1 MSVRDPEPLGG
12 LDGPAADPV
21 GSRLVSRR
29 LAVAA
34 VVLWMG
40 TGCRSKPAPSP
51 PVTGPL
57 IFDDDPESAPSGA
70 KDPGAPA
77 AGAASDNDAA
87 DGCKAGGTPW
97 GGKHEGCLYEVAG
110 CCYGDAQSA
119 CQAAGCEGKG
129 CQVLESAP
137 AQIVCHPS

>member
-1 MSVRDPEPLGG
+1 MKRGSGGRVDEP
-12 LDGPAADPV
+12 ATDPV
-21 GSRLVSRR
+21 RSGPVVRR

-34 VVLWMG
+34 VVLSMG

-51 PVTGPL
+51 PATGPL
-57 IFDDDPESAPSGA
+57 VFDDDASAPASDSRGE
-70 KDPGAPA
+70 DRPAPA
-77 AGAASDNDAA
+77 ASEVEAG
-87 DGCKAGGTPW
+87 GCKAGGVAW
-97 GGKHEGCLYEVAG
+97 DGKHDGCLYEVAG

-137 AQIVCHPS
+137 AQIVCHPG